1 LPLTPIDITDKLL
14 LLISKGKRLE
24 RQNDLVWWYCYYNYL
39 IIIIYFY
46 SSSIKYICYGYC

>member
-46 SSSIKYICYGYC
+46 RSIKYICYGYC